1 MWKDMLT
8 LRMHS
13 PMLGFDIDNILHPIE
28 SASEF
33 VDGLIQGIF
42 RSLYEGL
49 YNSCESSFSGLFDSL
64 NKNVGDAA
72 GTLTQTPQGWSE
84 AAYNTV
90 KSVSENAFLPIA
102 ASFITVIFC
111 WELIRMVQDSNS
123 MQHITTDKIV
133 VALLK
138 LGVCLMVCSKAFDI
152 VMAFFELG
160 ASATTMLADTT
171 ENTFGEG
178 LTFSNLVTPPGEMSR
193 VSFSDIME
201 VLWYLIIIWIG
212 RIMIIVAGCIIYV
225 RCVLWFLEL
234 LIYSSAAPIPYS
246 TWMNKEWSQVGMNY
260 TRKML
265 SLVFQGPFML
275 LLFAIYGGVLNGIQ
289 ADDFTITM
297 IMVIGCGF
305 ALNMMMF
312 KVSTITD
319 SIFNAH

>member
-1 MWKDMLT
+1 MLAWD
-8 LRMHS
+8 
-13 PMLGFDIDNILHPIE
+13 PFGWGEDISN
-28 SASEF
+28 F
-33 VDGLIQGIF
+33 VDALIQKIEKG
-42 RSLYEGL
+42 LYEGL
-49 YNSCESSFSGLFDSL
+49 FESCDNAFSGLFDSL

-84 AAYNTV
+84 TAYNTV

-102 ASFITVIFC
+102 ASLITVIFC
-111 WELIRMVQDSNS
+111 WELIRMVQDSNT
-123 MQHITTDKIV
+123 MQHITVDKIV

-138 LGVCLMVCSKAFDI
+138 LGICLMVCSKAFDI

-171 ENTFGEG
+171 EGTFGEG
-178 LTFSNLVTPPGEMSR
+178 LTFSNLVTPPGEMAR
-193 VSFSDIME
+193 FSMTDIMNL
-201 VLWYLIIIWIG
+201 LWYLLIIWIG

-225 RCVLWFLEL
+225 RCVIWFLEL

-312 KVSTITD
+312 KVSSITD